1 MDQLLF
7 INRFINRVVSYC
19 RDDLVDLV
27 GSYQFDDEKTEGLD
41 VFARD
46 PYILRFRC
54 LNTGD
59 RLFVVITV
67 LSTVILNTL

>member
-1 MDQLLF
+1 MLADKLF
-7 INRFINRVVSYC
+7 IFPILFVH

-27 GSYQFDDEKTEGLD
+27 GSYQYDDKVTECAD

-54 LNTGD
+54 LTTGRRLSVMHTENT
-59 RLFVVITV
+59 
-67 LSTVILNTL
+67 

>member
-1 MDQLLF
+1 MFIALAEKLF
-7 INRFINRVVSYC
+7 IFLILFIH

-27 GSYQFDDEKTEGLD
+27 GTFQYDDEVTECGD

-54 LNTGD
+54 LTTGRRLSATHTENT
-59 RLFVVITV
+59 
-67 LSTVILNTL
+67 